1 MNSEDYSNMLET
13 KPVLF
18 HSYRI
23 SDECIEDLRKRFVV
37 IENKQCDSIIV
48 YPKYEWEEILLQRYL
63 SHVRKYYILPKFSVI
78 LDALNEYD
86 FNNKFDYYF
95 NNYIKALDEE
105 RNYYFCKFKDNIPV
119 KWQIETALKQ
129 YNVSEQVV
137 IYFCSSIHDNF
148 DINDILHIDINEL
161 VDIVSTSVVY
171 FDPNLKML
179 GDTL

>member
-1 MNSEDYSNMLET
+1 MNLDEYSNMLET

-48 YPKYEWEEILLQRYL
+48 YPKYEWEEILLQRYF
-63 SHVRKYYILPKFSVI
+63 SHVRKYYTLPKFSVI
-78 LDALNEYD
+78 
-86 FNNKFDYYF
+86 FDYYF

-105 RNYYFCKFKDNIPV
+105 RNYYFCKFKNNIPV

-129 YNVSEQVV
+129 YDLSEQAVRF
-137 IYFCSSIHDNF
+137 FCSSMHDYF
-148 DINDILHIDINEL
+148 DINNLLHMNINEL
-161 VDIVSTSVVY
+161 VNIVSTSVVY